1 MELTSNNRATIR
13 AMCDG
18 RRRPGETAGALVRG
32 DSVGGL
38 ACFLHTPTAIGM
50 TDKTGR
56 VTTEGGMGPR
66 RRWSAGA
73 AAGPTAL
80 AAVFLVVFTPV
91 ITGMVGTWWRVDNAS
106 HGFAIPLIAGYLAW
120 RRRAEVR
127 TLARPWAWGLVVVA
141 FGLLLYPTG
150 VFAGIGFVPELSLV
164 VALGGFMLHFWGPG
178 ASRRLA
184 FPYAFLFFM
193 VPWPDTL
200 VEFVSFPM
208 QLFSAK
214 FATMAAGLAGA
225 DITRDG
231 VDIHMAGQT
240 FSVGAP
246 CSGMKYAVA
255 LTSLAALIA
264 YLAEGSVWKRWVVA
278 VAGPPLALMGN
289 VGRILCVLAIAAIAG
304 PEAATGFFHG
314 FSGVLV
320 FLIAVAGLLIVSWA
334 LDLRLDPWRGPAVV
348 GRQGLVGRPR
358 GGSGDGMGSGCGWGG
373 VRGSTYLMPIFLVL
387 LAGGLVLP
395 CRGLEASPAFTP
407 DLSRVP
413 LVLQDW
419 QGTERGTLDGDS
431 LEMLDP
437 DAYLL
442 REYTRSDGYPVDLS
456 ILFGYRET
464 TFHSPGFCLLGG
476 GWNILQKSR
485 RSLQLGTGDGEVL
498 ANEFLLQRGGEER
511 TVLYWYMSH
520 GATTPSFMQFRYHL
534 LRNRVLRRPTWGALI
549 RVSAPIAG
557 SQEEAAQASE
567 DLLRE
572 IHPDLREALKI

>member
-1 MELTSNNRATIR
+1 MS
-13 AMCDG
+13 
-18 RRRPGETAGALVRG
+18 
-32 DSVGGL
+32 
-38 ACFLHTPTAIGM
+38 
-50 TDKTGR
+50 DKTGGIA
-56 VTTEGGMGPR
+56 TEGEIGLDR
-66 RRWSAGA
+66 QSSAGA
-73 AAGPTAL
+73 AAGQIAL
-80 AAVFLVVFTPV
+80 AAVFLVVFAPV
-91 ITGMVGTWWRVDNAS
+91 IRGMVGTWWRVDNAS

-127 TLARPWAWGLVVVA
+127 ALARPWAWGLAAVV
-141 FGLLLYPTG
+141 FGLVLYPMG
-150 VFAGIGFVPELSLV
+150 VFAGVEFVPELSLV
-164 VALGGFMLHFWGPG
+164 VALGGFILYFWGPS

-225 DITRDG
+225 DVTRDG

-264 YLAEGSVWKRWVVA
+264 YLAEGPVWKRWVVA

-304 PEAATGFFHG
+304 PEAAAGFFHG
-314 FSGVLV
+314 FSGLLV

-334 LDLRLDPWRGPAVV
+334 IGLRLDPWREPAPV
-348 GRQGLVGRPR
+348 GLQASVDAAMHDSRVGVRSGGGR
-358 GGSGDGMGSGCGWGG
+358 GA
-373 VRGSTYLMPIFLVL
+373 VRGSTYLMPMFLVL
-387 LAGGLVLP
+387 LTGGLVLT
-395 CRGLEASPAFTP
+395 CRGIEASPAFTP

-419 QGTERGTLDGDS
+419 QGTERGALDGDS

-456 ILFGYRET
+456 ILFGYRKT

-476 GWNILQKSR
+476 GWNILRKAR
-485 RSLQLGTGDGEVL
+485 RSLDLGDGGGEVL
-498 ANEFLLQRGGEER
+498 ANEFLLQRGGEQR
-511 TVLYWYMSH
+511 MVLYWYVSH

-557 SQEEAAQASE
+557 SQEEAAKASE

-572 IHPDLREALKI
+572 IHPDLREELRI

>member
-1 MELTSNNRATIR
+1 VWPVSCIHARA
-13 AMCDG
+13 
-18 RRRPGETAGALVRG
+18 L
-32 DSVGGL
+32 
-38 ACFLHTPTAIGM
+38 GM
-50 TDKTGR
+50 TDQTGSM
-56 VTTEGGMGPR
+56 TTERGMGLR
-66 RRWSAGA
+66 RQWSAGA
-73 AAGPTAL
+73 AVGPIGL
-80 AAVFLVVFTPV
+80 AAVFLAVYAPV
-91 ITGMVGTWWRVDNAS
+91 IAGMVGTWWRVANAS

-127 TLARPWAWGLVVVA
+127 TLAAPWGRGLVVVA
-141 FGLLLYPTG
+141 FGLLLYPIG

-164 VALGGFMLHFWGPG
+164 VSLGGLMLYFWGPS
-178 ASRRLA
+178 ASRPLA

-225 DITRDG
+225 DVTRDG
-231 VDIHMAGQT
+231 VDIHMGGQT

-255 LTSLAALIA
+255 LTSLAALVA
-264 YLAEGSVWKRWVVA
+264 YVAEGGVWKRWVVA

-304 PEAATGFFHG
+304 PEVAAGFFHG

-320 FLIAVAGLLIVSWA
+320 FLIAVAGLLGVSWA
-334 LDLRLDPWRGPAVV
+334 LGLRLDPWREPAPVGPQASVEGARQYSGV
-348 GRQGLVGRPR
+348 RVRSGGRR
-358 GGSGDGMGSGCGWGG
+358 GG
-373 VRGSTYLMPIFLVL
+373 VRGSTYLMPTFLAL
-387 LAGGLVLP
+387 LAGGLVLT
-395 CRGLEASPAFTP
+395 CRGIEASPAFTP

-413 LVLQDW
+413 LVLRGW
-419 QGTERGTLDGDS
+419 QGVERGALDGDS

-456 ILFGYRET
+456 VMFGHRKS

-476 GWNILQKSR
+476 GWNILRKSR
-485 RSLQLGTGDGEVL
+485 RFLDLGDGGGEVL
-498 ANEFLLQRGGEER
+498 ANEFLLQRGDEQR
-511 TVLYWYMSH
+511 MVLYWYVSQ

-549 RVSAPIAG
+549 RVSAPIAE

-572 IHPDLREALKI
+572 IHPDLREELRI